1 VFIRAEH
8 TMAGSVNVNLHFL
21 LRQYDRYD
29 MTGAPKHGVPIK
41 MNCMFA
47 VIMPAHI
54 PTTLST
60 NNEAPDQY
68 LPETLS

>member
-1 VFIRAEH
+1 
-8 TMAGSVNVNLHFL
+8 
-21 LRQYDRYD
+21 
-29 MTGAPKHGVPIK
+29 MTGAPKHGVRIK

-54 PTTLST
+54 PATLST